1 MDLIRDMNMRDI
13 HPFLIQALG
22 IGNAFIHQ
30 RINARCHQES
40 RR

>member
-1 MDLIRDMNMRDI
+1 MNMRDI
-13 HPFLIQALG
+13 DPFLIQALG

-30 RINARCHQES
+30 RINTRGHQES